1 MAKAYL
7 VGSGIAALSAAAF
20 LIRDG
25 GFAGSDIVLLEEQ
38 DREGGSL
45 DAAGSP
51 ATGYTMRGGRMFE
64 LHFECTYD
72 LLRSIPSLDDP
83 SKSVTA
89 DTFAFHEDFAWDD
102 HARLVDA
109 DGRIVD
115 AHGMGFSERDRLELI
130 KCAATPERQ
139 LDGKRITDC
148 FNEGFFRTNFWWMW
162 CTTFAFEPWHSAVE
176 FHRYLNRFVHLFKTF
191 DTMSGI
197 YRTRFNQFDS
207 IVRPLLKW
215 LTDQGVTV
223 RLGTRVTDLT
233 LAGQGEGEGSGHG
246 DALTVTA
253 LAVTRAGRDEEI
265 AVGPDDLVMVTNGS
279 MTAGSALGATD
290 APAVLDA
297 SDPGGSW
304 TLWETLAAK
313 RPGLGNPAVFN
324 SSPADS
330 CWGSFTVT
338 TQDPTFFKL
347 MEDFSGSEAGKG
359 GLITFKDSAWLL
371 TIVLNHQ
378 PHFRDQPDDTFVWW
392 GYGLFPDRE
401 GDFVRKPMRDCTG
414 REILDEVLHHL
425 RFEQAPRILD
435 TSIVIP
441 ALMPYITSQF
451 LVRGQGDR
459 PQVVPEK
466 STNLAF
472 IGQYAEV
479 PDDVVFT
486 VEYSVRT
493 AWTAVA
499 GLLHLDTGPPP
510 VFAGRRDPRVLV
522 EALETLH
529 RRGRRPG
536 ASGTGPERPKPA
548 PNTRGS

>member
-38 DREGGSL
+38 EREGGSL

-51 ATGYTMRGGRMFE
+51 ETGYTMRGGRMFE
-64 LHFECTYD
+64 VHFDCTYD
-72 LLRSIPSLDDP
+72 LLGSIPSLDDP
-83 SKSVTA
+83 SKSVTE

-109 DGRIVD
+109 TGKVVD
-115 AHGMGFSERDRLELI
+115 AHSMGFSERDRLELV
-130 KCAATPERQ
+130 KCVATPERE

-148 FNEGFFRTNFWWMW
+148 FSEGFFRTNFWWMW
-162 CTTFAFEPWHSAVE
+162 CTTFAFEPWHSAIE
-176 FHRYLNRFVHLFKTF
+176 FRRYLNRFVHLFKTF

-197 YRTRFNQFDS
+197 YRTRFNQYDS

-215 LTDQGVTV
+215 LTEQGVSIQ
-223 RLGTRVTDLT
+223 LGTRVTDL
-233 LAGQGEGEGSGHG
+233 AFAKGRDE
-246 DALTVTA
+246 LTVTA
-253 LAVTRAGRDEEI
+253 IAVTRAGHSEEI
-265 AVGPDDLVMVTNGS
+265 PVGPGDLVMVTNGS
-279 MTAGSALGATD
+279 MTADSTLGSTGT
-290 APAVLDA
+290 APVLDT
-297 SDPGGSW
+297 SGSSGSW
-304 TLWETLAAK
+304 KLWETLAAK
-313 RPGLGNPAVFN
+313 RPGLGNPKVFE
-324 SSPADS
+324 SSVTDS

-338 TQDPTFFKL
+338 TKDPTFFKL
-347 MEDFSGSEAGKG
+347 MEDFSHSEAGKG
-359 GLITFKDSAWLL
+359 GLITFKDSNWLL

-378 PHFRDQPDDTFVWW
+378 PHFREQPADTFVWW
-392 GYGLFPDRE
+392 GYGLFPDKE
-401 GDFVRKPMRDCTG
+401 GDFVKKPMRQCTG
-414 REILDEVLHHL
+414 REILDEVLCHL
-425 RFEQAPRILD
+425 RFEQAPQILD

-451 LVRGQGDR
+451 LVRSHGDR
-459 PQVVPEK
+459 PPVIPEK

-499 GLLHLDTGPPP
+499 QLLGLERQPPP
-510 VFAGRRDPRVLV
+510 VYKGQHNPKVLI

-529 RRGRRPG
+529 RH
-536 ASGTGPERPKPA
+536 
-548 PNTRGS
+548 